1 MTDFTKN
8 LIRSLGYCSIS
19 RAAKILQCEK
29 EDIEHYI
36 KIGAIKCCIE
46 MNDEV
51 CHSDVIFGSNVLDNK
66 KAELLEKACADID
79 TELSFADI
87 LDTDVTSRYGS
98 RYGSVSAHLGGIWKL
113 SYLADAEGALLKSVT
128 IEPDVN
134 LVKSTSWNS
143 DTVFF
148 WGFHLEKVNKDNLRI
163 LSSDLLELYDLL
175 YVDITES
182 NNLNNNSVLRN
193 NIAVVEARP
202 KKKDKTHGNAV
213 NNAIKRQEILEFAIF
228 VKHKWPEQCED
239 CTKWANTID
248 QKAGLRWK
256 DTGSPPLA
264 NSTIIDMLRNA
275 LRDPKD

>member
-8 LIRSLGYCSIS
+8 LIRSLKYCSIS

-29 EDIEHYI
+29 EDIEHYLNLGTI
-36 KIGAIKCCIE
+36 NCCIE
-46 MNDEV
+46 MNGEF
-51 CHSDVIFGSNVLDNK
+51 CHSKVIFGSNVSDNK
-66 KAELLEKACADID
+66 KAELLEKACADIG

-87 LDTDVTSRYGS
+87 FDTDVTS

-113 SYLADAEGALLKSVT
+113 SYLADAEGALLKAVT
-128 IEPDVN
+128 IESDVN
-134 LVKSTSWNS
+134 LVKSTSWDS

-148 WGFHLEKVNKDNLRI
+148 WGFHLEKVNKGNLRI
-163 LSSDLLELYDLL
+163 LSSDLLELYYLL

-182 NNLNNNSVLRN
+182 NNLNNNSVLRDN
-193 NIAVVEARP
+193 MAVVEARP
-202 KKKDKTHGNAV
+202 EKKDKTHGNAV

-264 NSTIIDMLRNA
+264 NSTIIDMLRNS